1 VPSAMAA
8 EQTATAPA
16 PTGPNRVGTRVAH
29 FVDSTRED
37 PFAGNGS
44 KRELM
49 MRFWYPTGGTSDCKP
64 AEYTSPAVWSYF
76 SQLMGVPLPEVKTNS
91 CEDAIVA
98 SGAHPVVVFTPG
110 YTGTF
115 TDYTFL
121 SRTSPAVDT
130 SWRR

>member
-1 VPSAMAA
+1 L
-8 EQTATAPA
+8 ELFLTA
-16 PTGPNRVGTRVAH
+16 
-29 FVDSTRED
+29 D
-37 PFAGNGS
+37 
-44 KRELM
+44 
-49 MRFWYPTGGTSDCKP
+49 
-64 AEYTSPAVWSYF
+64 
-76 SQLMGVPLPEVKTNS
+76 GVPLPEVKTNS

-121 SRTSPAVDT
+121 FEDLAAVDT